1 MYWKELVEVQNF
13 GFNAITISAIIIVIF
28 SYFVYGIFTKEA
40 AIIINGLASLFVV
53 PIVVGLWRFKGFS
66 KIDFFVFLLCV
77 LGFVVMLIFP
87 FKKIMFLLFSFGSI
101 LALIAQ
107 LVEMHKTKAVGVIE
121 IKLIRVYLVST
132 AVFVV
137 YSIFVNDWPLLIISV
152 LSFILL
158 VIILLSY
165 YRFMAGS
172 TFNDIR
178 STTYYNRIKI
188 GFSSLVKK
196 WKGSEAVFTEHTL
209 EIEGHPVMEDWE
221 DGYMKELAEIA
232 CMNGGDIL
240 EVGFGMG
247 ISSGYI
253 HKHDIL
259 SHTVIEANEDVY
271 KRLVMFSFIAKHI
284 IKPLFGFWQ
293 EITKFIPSETF
304 DGILFDTYPITKEE
318 IHKNHFPFF
327 CEAFR
332 LLKDGGVLT
341 YYSDEIDSFS
351 EEHINCLRRAG
362 FTDIQSMVCVVNPP
376 QDCKYWKSDRILAPI
391 IFKGRK
397 GGE

>member
-13 GFNAITISAIIIVIF
+13 GFNAITISAIIIVIFSILESWGIYKQNKKIWDKKSGESVSVAWFIYFMFMLF

-209 EIEGHPVMEDWE
+209 EIEGHP
-221 DGYMKELAEIA
+221 
-232 CMNGGDIL
+232 
-240 EVGFGMG
+240 
-247 ISSGYI
+247 
-253 HKHDIL
+253 
-259 SHTVIEANEDVY
+259 ANEDVY